1 MSQAG
6 RRRSRCSTTE
16 GAAHLKQN
24 ALRMSR
30 DFDAFFTRLV
40 TDSLSRSAA
49 GDAQRAA
56 ETRVAPQV
64 RSRLAQRR
72 SIDRRL
78 IVRLLETE
86 PDAVRGYLGARKRV
100 KRAREVLVGLG
111 VGCVAAAVSL
121 ASAAWSNGISGAWVA
136 YSDSALVAC
145 GIVACFAY
153 VTLVSGQ
160 VSAARRLRILDEH
173 HGPERRLITD
183 RRSKGA
189 GYPPAGIERRSGI
202 DRRVIPAR
210 GWSDN

>member
-1 MSQAG
+1 MS
-6 RRRSRCSTTE
+6 
-16 GAAHLKQN
+16 H
-24 ALRMSR
+24 

-56 ETRVAPQV
+56 ETRVAPQI
-64 RSRLAQRR
+64 RSRLARR
-72 SIDRRL
+72 RAIDRRL

-86 PDAVRGYLGARKRV
+86 PDAVRGYLVARKRV
-100 KRAREVLVGLG
+100 RRAREVLFVLG
-111 VGCVAAAVSL
+111 VGSVAAAVSL
-121 ASAAWSNGISGAWVA
+121 AAAAWSNGISGAWVA

-160 VSAARRLRILDEH
+160 AAAARRLRILDERR
-173 HGPERRLITD
+173 GPDRRLMVE

-189 GYPPAGIERRSGI
+189 GYPPARIERRSGI

-210 GWSDN
+210 GWSD

>member
-1 MSQAG
+1 
-6 RRRSRCSTTE
+6 
-16 GAAHLKQN
+16 
-24 ALRMSR
+24 MSR

-40 TDSLSRSAA
+40 TASLSRSAA
-49 GDAQRAA
+49 GDARRAA

-72 SIDRRL
+72 SIDRLL
-78 IVRLLETE
+78 ILRLLETE
-86 PDAVRGYLGARKRV
+86 PDAVRGYLVARKRV
-100 KRAREVLVGLG
+100 RRAREVLFVLG
-111 VGCVAAAVSL
+111 VGSVAAAVSL
-121 ASAAWSNGISGAWVA
+121 AAAAWSNGISGAWVA

-160 VSAARRLRILDEH
+160 AAAARRLRILDERR
-173 HGPERRLITD
+173 GPDRRLMAE

-189 GYPPAGIERRSGI
+189 GYPPAGVERRTGI

-210 GWSDN
+210 GWSN